1 MPEANK
7 SNTIDK
13 ATETNK
19 AWYKEPT
26 TLIISAMSRT
36 FFRKRRLTMVTTIR
50 YTAAAGAI
58 NWRIKNLCQSAGP
71 SKHSV

>member
-1 MPEANK
+1 MK
-7 SNTIDK
+7 GNTIDK
-13 ATETNK
+13 TTETNK

-36 FFRKRRLTMVTTIR
+36 FFRKRRLRMVTTIR
-50 YTAAAGAI
+50 YAAAAGAI
-58 NWRIKNLCQSAGP
+58 NWRINNLRKASGP